1 MNINL
6 DVQYELDAPG
16 LPEQEQ
22 VRRWVTAALEGCA
35 KPEADIVVRIVDEAE
50 ITVLNREFR
59 GKDAPTNVLSFPAG
73 AMPGVEHNMLG
84 DVVVCAPV
92 VVGEAVVQHK
102 DLEAHWAHMVIH
114 GVLHLSGYDH
124 IDDDDAEKMESRETV
139 IMQALGYAD
148 PWLEGE
154 TGA

>member
-16 LPEQEQ
+16 LPEEDL
-22 VRRWVTAALEGCA
+22 VRRWVAAVLNGYD
-35 KPEADIVVRIVDEAE
+35 KPEVDVVVRIVDEAE

-59 GKDAPTNVLSFPAG
+59 GKDAPTNVLSFPAE
-73 AMPGVEHNMLG
+73 AMPGVDHDMLG

-92 VVGEAVVQHK
+92 VVEEAVVQHK

-124 IDDDDAEKMESRETV
+124 IDDSDAEKMESKETA
-139 IMQALGYAD
+139 IMQGLGYAD
-148 PWLEGE
+148 PWLESE
-154 TGA
+154 TGK